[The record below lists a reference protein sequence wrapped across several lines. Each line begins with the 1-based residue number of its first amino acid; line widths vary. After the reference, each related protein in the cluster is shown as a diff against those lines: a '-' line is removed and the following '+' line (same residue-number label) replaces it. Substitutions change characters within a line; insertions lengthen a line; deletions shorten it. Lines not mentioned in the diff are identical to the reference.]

1 MKKTWLKAAG
11 LCLAVSLIF
20 GGCASSGNTAE
31 NAAKAEARVITDEG
45 GNQVELPEKITK
57 VAITPI
63 PWASAVWTID
73 GGSGRIVS
81 INPSAMAQYK
91 KSFMTKLAPEFADI
105 STGEISQDF
114 SINIEE
120 LMKLS
125 PEVAF
130 IWNDQEAEAEKLKA
144 VGITPVMLNYAE
156 NLENLKKDLALVG
169 KVLDKEDFT

>member
-1 MKKTWLKAAG
+1 MKKKWLKAAG

-31 NAAKAEARVITDEG
+31 NADKVEARVITDEG

-73 GGSGRIVS
+73 GGSDRIVS

-105 STGEISQDF
+105 ST
-114 SINIEE
+114 
-120 LMKLS
+120 
-125 PEVAF
+125 
-130 IWNDQEAEAEKLKA
+130 EKSLRIFPLTSKS
-144 VGITPVMLNYAE
+144 L
-156 NLENLKKDLALVG
+156 
-169 KVLDKEDFT
+169 